1 MQCILVFCDLFGL
14 FQVVYRG
21 SPYAPHN
28 STVYLTYRRGVEVG
42 CWGLCINAIS
52 SSVYSCKYPG
62 MYSNTVLNQCL
73 YCFQFA
79 IV

>member
-1 MQCILVFCDLFGL
+1 MQSILAVCDLCGL
-14 FQVVYRG
+14 FQVVYEG

-28 STVYLTYRRGVEVG
+28 STLYLTYKTGVEMG

-62 MYSNTVLNQCL
+62 MYSNTV
-73 YCFQFA
+73 F
-79 IV
+79 I